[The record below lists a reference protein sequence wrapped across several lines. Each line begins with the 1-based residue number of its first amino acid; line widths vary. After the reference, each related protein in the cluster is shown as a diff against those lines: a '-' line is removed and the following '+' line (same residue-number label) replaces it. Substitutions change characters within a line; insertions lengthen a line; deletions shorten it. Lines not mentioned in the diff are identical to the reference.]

1 LFNRCARVNIA
12 KHFYSSI
19 NNIIKVQ
26 FELTEE
32 YLEGIKSAIDKEDNE
47 FLKQSFDELYSE
59 DIIPIFHEI
68 SNAHRKYILNLLDV
82 ETVSRLISNLD
93 EDTRHELFTLF
104 TPKEIARFINEL
116 YSDDAADILNALPVK
131 SREEIIAHI
140 EDPEMAGNVNEL
152 LRYDD
157 DCAGGLMA
165 KELVKANINWNVKQ
179 TIEEI
184 RRQAE
189 NVEKLYTIFVVDDN
203 DTLLGRVSLKKI
215 ITSKDKTNISEI
227 YEPDIV
233 SVETF
238 MDAHEVGEL
247 MQKYDLES
255 VPVINVQSKLVGRIT
270 IDDAIDV
277 IKEQAVEDMQAMA
290 GISTPVEED
299 DTVWK
304 LSKARLPWLIIGMF
318 GGLTGAAF
326 MGLFEQNLIL
336 IPAMAFF
343 IPLITATGG
352 NVGVQSSSL
361 IVQSLAS
368 AEGLE
373 ESNWK
378 RLKRVLL
385 VAIFNALI
393 ICIIVFLFILL
404 IGHPAK
410 LALVVSIALFF
421 VVLLASVMG
430 TITPLV
436 LDKFGINPALASGPF
451 ITTAND
457 LLGLAVYF
465 GVASLLYNI

>member
-1 LFNRCARVNIA
+1 M
-12 KHFYSSI
+12 
-19 NNIIKVQ
+19 Q
-26 FELTEE
+26 FELTQE
-32 YLEGIKSAIDKEDNE
+32 LLTSIVQAIEKNDDA
-47 FLKQSFDELYSE
+47 FLSDTLNELYSE
-59 DIIPIFHEI
+59 DIIPIFWELDNI
-68 SNAHRKYILNLLDV
+68 QRKYILNLLDV
-82 ETVSRLISNLD
+82 DTVARVISNLD
-93 EDTRHELFTLF
+93 ESTRHELFTLF

-116 YSDDAADILNALPVK
+116 YSDDAADVLNTLPVK

-140 EDPEMAGNVNEL
+140 EDVEMAANVNEL
-152 LRYDD
+152 LRYED

-203 DTLLGRVSLKKI
+203 DILLGRVSLKTI
-215 ITSKDKTNISEI
+215 ITSKDRTNISEI

-233 SVETF
+233 SVETYL
-238 MDAHEVGEL
+238 DAQDVGDI
-247 MQKYDLES
+247 MQKYDIES
-255 VPVINVQSKLVGRIT
+255 VPVINVQGKLVGRIT
-270 IDDAIDV
+270 IDDAMDV

-326 MGLFEQNLIL
+326 MGMFEQNLIL

-352 NVGVQSSSL
+352 NVGVQSSSI

-368 AEGLE
+368 SDGIDEN
-373 ESNWK
+373 NWK
-378 RLKRVLL
+378 RLKRVLF
-385 VAIFNALI
+385 VALI
-393 ICIIVFLFILL
+393 NAFVICSIVFLFVLI
-404 IGHPAK
+404 IGHPSK
-410 LALVVSIALFF
+410 LATVVSSALFF
-421 VVLLASVMG
+421 VVVLASVLG
-430 TITPLV
+430 TITPIL

-451 ITTAND
+451 ITTIND

-465 GVASLLYNI
+465 GVASLLYTL

>member
-1 LFNRCARVNIA
+1 LHYFLNQSPNFAFANSYFIM
-12 KHFYSSI
+12 
-19 NNIIKVQ
+19 Q
-26 FELTEE
+26 FELTQEF
-32 YLEGIKSAIDKEDNE
+32 LESIIQAIEKEDDA
-47 FLKQSFDELYSE
+47 FLKSTFDDFYSE
-59 DIIPIFHEI
+59 DIIPIFWELD
-68 SNAHRKYILNLLDV
+68 NLQRRYILNLLDV
-82 ETVSRLISNLD
+82 ESVARVISNLD
-93 EDTRHELFTLF
+93 ETTRHELFTLF
-104 TPKEIARFINEL
+104 TPKEIARFISEL
-116 YSDDAADILNALPVK
+116 YSDDAADILNTLPVK
-131 SREEIIAHI
+131 GREEIIAHI
-140 EDPEMAGNVNEL
+140 EDTETASHINEL

-179 TIEEI
+179 TIAEI

-189 NVEKLYTIFVVDDN
+189 NVEKLYTIFVVDDL
-203 DTLLGRVSLKKI
+203 DVLLGRVSLKKI
-215 ITSKDKTNISEI
+215 ITSKDTTNISQI

-233 SVETF
+233 RVETF
-238 MDAHEVGEL
+238 MESQEVGEI

-255 VPVINVQSKLVGRIT
+255 VPVINVQGKLVGRIT

-326 MGLFEQNLIL
+326 MGLFEQNLVL

-361 IVQSLAS
+361 IVQSLANS
-368 AEGLE
+368 DGIE

-385 VAIFNALI
+385 VAVFNAFI
-393 ICIIVFLFILL
+393 ICTIVFIFVLL
-404 IGHPAK
+404 IGHPIK
-410 LALVVSIALFF
+410 LATVVSSALFF

-430 TITPLV
+430 TITPLI
-436 LDKFGINPALASGPF
+436 LDKVGINPALASGPF

-465 GVASLLYNI
+465 GMASLLYQI